1 MGTSFVIEYLTKEFL
16 KEFIE
21 RTKKQI
27 DVATENVKNYI
38 ISDVQIAAKEIYEN
52 LIQGINLDLIPK
64 SEDDN
69 EEDEEENLIDEENG
83 KI

>member
-27 DVATENVKNYI
+27 DIATENVKNYI
-38 ISDVQIAAKEIYEN
+38 ISDVQIAAYEN
-52 LIQGINLDLIPK
+52 IIQGINLDLIPK